1 MEMNQKVSLLKIVM
15 CGKQGLAFCGYAI
28 DWKDEARSSNDGNLV
43 RFRAETD
50 PILANHHQEM
60 PDT

>member
-15 CGKQGLAFCGYAI
+15 CGSKDLHSVATPI